1 MNKENSTDFPLDLGY
16 GILKLGQNPSEIQ
29 ETRLYKKI
37 YIVQYVTQDAMQLE
51 LRSRDKN
58 QVLDYGLV
66 H

>member
-1 MNKENSTDFPLDLGY
+1 
-16 GILKLGQNPSEIQ
+16 LGQNPSEIQ

>member
-16 GILKLGQNPSEIQ
+16 SILKLGQNPSEIQ